1 MERTAAEFGAI
12 SEAVVFLD
20 YFKDLPDPRQLGKVV
35 YPLAEVLLLCLLAV
49 LGGAETFVDIA
60 RFGEKKLGLLR
71 RFRPFRDG
79 TPSHDHLGD
88 IFATLDAGQFQR
100 CFVAWVAALTGT
112 PADVIAIDGKTLRRS
127 YQKKGAKAP
136 IHMVSA
142 FAARQRLVLGQVK
155 VADKSNEIVAI
166 PALLAMMAIEGAIV
180 TIDAMGCQREIAQQ
194 ILDQKA
200 DYVLALKGNQ
210 GTLREDVEVFA
221 AEQKANGFKNTKVS
235 RHQTVDG
242 DHGRIE
248 TRTYTAIHD
257 VAWLQERHNWP
268 GLQGVVMVESVREI
282 PGPSP
287 GTDKIERETRFYIT
301 SLVWLAIQLGPVIR
315 SHRAVENS
323 LHWVLDMIFRD
334 DECRIRTDHAPAN
347 FTTLRHMAL
356 NLIRK
361 APGKDSLRLKR
372 KVAAW
377 DDDFLASLIAA

>member
-1 MERTAAEFGAI
+1 MEKAAAEFGAI

-20 YFKDLPDPRQLGKVV
+20 YFRDLPDPRQPGKVV
-35 YPLAEVLLLCLLAV
+35 YPLAEMLLLCLLAV

-60 RFGEKKLGLLR
+60 RFGEKKISLLR

-88 IFATLDAGQFQR
+88 IFATLDAQAFQH

-112 PADVIAIDGKTLRRS
+112 SADVIAIDGKTLRRS

-142 FAARQRLVLGQVK
+142 FAARQRLVLGQIK

-166 PALLAMMAIEGAIV
+166 PALLDMMAIEGAIV
-180 TIDAMGCQREIAQQ
+180 TIDAMGCQRDIAEK
-194 ILDQKA
+194 ILEKKA
-200 DYVLALKGNQ
+200 DYILALKGNQ

-221 AEQKANGFKNTKVS
+221 AEQKANGFKDTKVS
-235 RHQTVDG
+235 RHETVDG

-257 VAWLQERHNWP
+257 VAWLRERHDWP
-268 GLQGVVMVESVREI
+268 GLRGVVMVESTREI
-282 PGPSP
+282 PGSSP

-301 SLVWLAIQLGPVIR
+301 SLVRLAHQLGPVIR
-315 SHRAVENS
+315 SHWAVENS
-323 LHWVLDMIFRD
+323 LHWVMDMIFRD

-361 APGKDSLRLKR
+361 SPGKDSLRLKR
-372 KVAAW
+372 KIAAW
-377 DDDFLASLIAA
+377 DDNFLASLITE